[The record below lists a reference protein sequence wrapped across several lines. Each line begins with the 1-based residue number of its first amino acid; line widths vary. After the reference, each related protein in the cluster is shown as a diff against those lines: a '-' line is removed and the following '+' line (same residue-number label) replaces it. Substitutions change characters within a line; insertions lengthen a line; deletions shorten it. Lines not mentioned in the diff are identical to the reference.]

1 MADESA
7 KIDANQKKTLLGV
20 TNAATPEL
28 RQIKVDAT
36 TSRLLCSATVSGV
49 SSVTVANEATD
60 TTCFPLFVTAA
71 TGSLG
76 LKTNAG
82 LTFNSNSGLLGA
94 VALKSN
100 SSITLGVA
108 GGTTGSII
116 LNGTTSGVV
125 TLKVADVAGTYTLT
139 LPTTDGDANQLL
151 KTDGSGNLSWTDPAS
166 GGATT
171 ALDNL
176 ASVAINTSLI
186 SDTTNTDDLGSS
198 TKLWKDL
205 FVTNIGATATR
216 VTKGWFTDI
225 ESTNMPTVGG
235 VAILTSLT
243 APQFTTIELGHASDT
258 TISRSA
264 AGVLAVEGTAI
275 PKGTGTGN
283 EIAYWSGTN
292 TLGTLATATYPSL
305 TELSYVK
312 GVTSAIQ
319 TQIGNKANSASPTFT
334 GTITLADNCRIDL
347 TLPTADGYATGP
359 TTDSFN
365 AGYSSTAIGDLV
377 YLGSSSTWQKVDAD
391 AIATSG
397 GLLGVALEVKASG
410 NAVKVALFGSMVRV
424 DSWNWTAG
432 ATLYASETPGGIAT
446 AIPTGA
452 DGVVRVIGWAVNADA
467 IMFMPSSDNSTVVA

>member
-20 TNAATPEL
+20 TNSATPEL

-76 LKTNAG
+76 PKTNAG

-198 TKLWKDL
+198 TKL
-205 FVTNIGATATR
+205 
-216 VTKGWFTDI
+216 
-225 ESTNMPTVGG
+225 
-235 VAILTSLT
+235 
-243 APQFTTIELGHASDT
+243 
-258 TISRSA
+258 
-264 AGVLAVEGTAI
+264 
-275 PKGTGTGN
+275 
-283 EIAYWSGTN
+283 
-292 TLGTLATATYPSL
+292 
-305 TELSYVK
+305 
-312 GVTSAIQ
+312 
-319 TQIGNKANSASPTFT
+319 
-334 GTITLADNCRIDL
+334 
-347 TLPTADGYATGP
+347 
-359 TTDSFN
+359 
-365 AGYSSTAIGDLV
+365 
-377 YLGSSSTWQKVDAD
+377 
-391 AIATSG
+391 
-397 GLLGVALEVKASG
+397 
-410 NAVKVALFGSMVRV
+410 
-424 DSWNWTAG
+424 
-432 ATLYASETPGGIAT
+432 
-446 AIPTGA
+446 
-452 DGVVRVIGWAVNADA
+452 
-467 IMFMPSSDNSTVVA
+467 